1 MHLAGRFAVGDN
13 GRVIL
18 MSGTSSTSPA
28 PPVPSAPSTE
38 QPVPRAQGVGLGEL
52 HFDFEQNQ
60 SHFGRSFWVSIGI
73 HALAL
78 GVILL
83 IASMVPKQVY
93 KAVLPEKIADFVFLQ
108 VPGPGGGGGGG
119 GNKSPD
125 PPKQTPKVE
134 VPVQKPAAPVPDPK
148 PEPEQPKEIT
158 APIVTTPTPDPTP
171 AIVASNTESTSQ
183 GTGLNGGAGTGSG
196 TGIGSGQGSG
206 IGPGFGGGIG
216 GGAYMPGNGVSSP
229 TVIREVKPA
238 YTAEAMRAK
247 VQGTVWLQCVVMPDG
262 SVSEVQITKSLDSTF
277 GLDQEAIK
285 AAKQWR
291 FKPGMRQGEPVP
303 VRVTIELT
311 FTLR

>member
-1 MHLAGRFAVGDN
+1 LHLAGRFAVGDN